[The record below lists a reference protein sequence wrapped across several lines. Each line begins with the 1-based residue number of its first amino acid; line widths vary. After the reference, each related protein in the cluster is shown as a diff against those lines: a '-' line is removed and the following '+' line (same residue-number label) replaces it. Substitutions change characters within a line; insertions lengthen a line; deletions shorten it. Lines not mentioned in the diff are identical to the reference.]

1 MSDRPVAPTVTSVDV
16 TRRFAPGT
24 LIANRYRVIGVAG
37 VGGMGVVYRARD
49 EELGVDTALKVL
61 RPDLGSDPSVVER
74 FRSELRLARE
84 VSHKNVVR
92 IHDIGE
98 HEGLRFLTMRY
109 VEGRSLR
116 EVLEREG
123 RMSLARAVSIARQ
136 VASALEE
143 AHRAGVVHRD
153 LKPGNVLLDEQDN
166 AFVTD
171 FGVARSLGGDGLT
184 RAGAVVGTPDYLSPE
199 QIAGEPVDG
208 RTDLYALGIL
218 LYEMLTGELPF
229 RAGSQSEMLAQRLA
243 GRARDLS
250 QSGVEAPGWLRA
262 VVRKLLERSPAR
274 RYPDA
279 AALVADL
286 DQARGPRPGIP
297 RRAVVVGLLLAV
309 ALGLTIWAV
318 VRGRDRLPAASAPAA
333 PAASAAVP
341 VAREAI
347 AILPLADET
356 SAPELAWTST
366 GVAEMLAANLSETGE
381 LRIIDSL
388 RVLRNLRDLR
398 MPPGRYDEA
407 ALGQLAELWNVGRI
421 VTGTVRRAGRQVR
434 VDLNVFRV
442 RASGL
447 ESRPVS
453 AEAAGTEGI
462 FRLVGDLAGRLRT
475 ELGFTGVAVAEKPAP
490 ETASVEAARAFE
502 AGRSHLL
509 AGDDVGAAPEFEKA
523 VAEDPAFA
531 AAHERL
537 AETYQA
543 LGHHEKA
550 VAAVERAVA
559 AIGSTDNRLA
569 YRVRA
574 RAQLLAGR
582 PADAEKQ
589 FQELLAR
596 YPFDAEPRLDLA
608 AAQAAQGH
616 NAEAVG
622 TLKKAAELDPG
633 DPRVWFQLG
642 KNSILAGDPAR
653 AASDYLVRALTLH
666 TRLGNEKGK
675 ADVLNAM
682 GVANQ
687 QLGEYA
693 RALESYT
700 AAAEARRKL
709 GDERGAASTMRN
721 RAMVNLALGRTRD
734 AEGDL
739 ARARQLF
746 EKIGDRAGLSDVL
759 NDFGLL
765 HEGRGAYGP
774 ALAAYQEALKIRRGL
789 GDERLLAQS
798 YDNVGYTYY
807 LQGEYDNA
815 LVYWKQAL
823 DGRRAIGE
831 KNGIVLSV
839 QNMGFLHTAQGKWD
853 EALKSFVEA
862 LEDSRKIGFK
872 NAEAISLGN
881 IATLSAYRGRYAAA
895 LESFEESLTLLRP
908 LDLKPALAEF
918 TLKEAATRLELND
931 LEGVR
936 TRIAAAEEWLKESG
950 NREQS
955 ADLETLRGEWHSA
968 RGEAEPARRAFARAI
983 SLARASGS
991 RAALL
996 QARTASAAASASPS
1010 ELARVSSEAESLGHA
1025 LLTLRAAEALARA
1038 ELARRRFDR
1047 AEAVARKAL
1056 ALAARTGWEAGTYRL
1071 HALLGRALAG
1081 KGNAAGSADAY
1092 RRAAQEIAKLRE
1104 NVPAAMRPSFES
1116 LPSIREAL
1124 ARGVMSDPVA
1134 PSADRLERIAEQV
1147 ARITS
1152 ENSRLIERVAESER
1166 RFRRI
1171 SRGVLR
1177 VQEEERS
1184 RISRDLHD
1192 GIGQLLTALKIQLEL
1207 LESEAAGLQGIA
1219 ARIAN
1224 AREIADTALDEVR
1237 QLSHVLRPQMLDE
1250 LGLEPTLR
1258 WLARTFQK
1266 RTGIEVEV
1274 TFEGEVQRIGP
1285 DRRDARLP
1293 HRPGGPDERGA
1304 ALRRRYRRGHDLAGS
1319 RAPRRPNR
1327 RSGSRVPLR
1336 GPPLRARRRAGL
1348 RDPRDERSRRVHER
1362 TVLDPLGAGD
1372 GDRRRGRDPG
1382 ARRTGRGS
1390 RLTRIRV
1397 LLADDH
1403 TIVRQGLVGILKAS
1417 EDVDVVGEA
1426 ADGAEAVEKAVK
1438 LKPDVVV
1445 LDVSMPHLNGIEAA
1459 RRIHEALPSTRVL
1472 VLTMHDDEEYVLRMV
1487 RAGASGYLLKDSAAS
1502 ELIAGIRA
1510 LKAGKVY
1517 FGPHA
1522 SRALAEAYQSD
1533 RPLPEDPFERLTDRE
1548 REVFQ
1553 LVVEGKTNVQIAELL
1568 FISPKTVDNHRTRMM
1583 EKLGI
1588 HGTAELVRFA
1598 AKHNLLR

>member
-1 MSDRPVAPTVTSVDV
+1 VTSVDV
-16 TRRFAPGT
+16 TRRFATGT
-24 LIANRYRVIGVAG
+24 LVANRYRVIGVAG

-61 RPDLGSDPSVVER
+61 RPDLGGDPSVVER

-84 VSHKNVVR
+84 VTHKNVVR

-116 EVLEREG
+116 EFLEREG
-123 RMSLARAVSIARQ
+123 RMPPERAVSIARQ

-153 LKPGNVLLDEQDN
+153 LKPGNVLLDAEDN

-250 QSGVEAPGWLRA
+250 DSGVAAPGWLRA
-262 VVRKLLERSPAR
+262 VVRRLLERSPAR

-279 AALVADL
+279 GALVADL
-286 DQARGPRPGIP
+286 DHARASRAGIS
-297 RRAVVVGLLLAV
+297 RRAVAIGLVVAAALGAGIWAAMRGRADLPAGSAPSAAAV
-309 ALGLTIWAV
+309 A
-318 VRGRDRLPAASAPAA
+318 AAA
-333 PAASAAVP
+333 P
-341 VAREAI
+341 VAREAV

-356 SAPELAWTST
+356 AEPDLAWAGT
-366 GVAEMLAANLSETGE
+366 GIAEMLAANLSETGE
-381 LRIIDSL
+381 LRIVDSL
-388 RVLRNLRDLR
+388 RVLQNLRDLKL
-398 MPPGRYDEA
+398 PPGRYDEA
-407 ALGQLAELWNVGRI
+407 ALGQLAELWNVGRL
-421 VTGTVRRAGRQVR
+421 VTGTVRRAGRELR
-434 VDLNVFRV
+434 VDLKVFR
-442 RASGL
+442 AGPSGL

-453 AEAAGTEGI
+453 AQAAGPEGI
-462 FRLVGDLAGRLRT
+462 FRLVGDLAGRVRQ
-475 ELGFTGVAVAEKPAP
+475 ELGFSASAVAEKPAP

-509 AGDDVGAAPEFEKA
+509 AGDDVEAAPEFEKA
-523 VAEDPAFA
+523 IAADPAFA

-537 AETYQA
+537 AETYQS
-543 LGHHEKA
+543 LGRHEKA
-550 VAAVERAVA
+550 VAAAERAVA
-559 AIGSTDNRLA
+559 AIGSNESRLA

-574 RAQLLAGR
+574 RAHLLGGR
-582 PADAEKQ
+582 PAEAEKQ

-616 NAEAVG
+616 NAEAVA

-675 ADVLNAM
+675 ADVLNAT

-700 AAAEARRKL
+700 AAAEARAKL

-721 RAMVNLALGRTRD
+721 RAMVNLALGRTGD
-734 AEGDL
+734 AEADL
-739 ARARQLF
+739 ARARRLF

-765 HEGRGAYGP
+765 HEGRGAYAP

-798 YDNVGYTYY
+798 YDNVGYIYY

-823 DGRRAIGE
+823 DGRREIGE
-831 KNGIVLSV
+831 KNGVVLSV
-839 QNMGFLHTAQGKWD
+839 QNMGFLQTAQGKWD

-862 LEDSRKIGFK
+862 LEDSRRIGFK

-895 LESFEESLTLLRP
+895 LESFEEALAVLRP

-918 TLKEAATRLELND
+918 TLKEAAARLELND

-936 TRIAAAEEWLKESG
+936 TRLVAAEAWLKESG

-955 ADLETLRGEWHSA
+955 ADLETLRGEWHTA
-968 RGEAEPARRAFARAI
+968 RGEADPARRAFTRAI

-996 QARTASAAASASPS
+996 QARTAGAAASGSQPD
-1010 ELARVSSEAESLGHA
+1010 LARAHSEAESLGHA
-1025 LLTLRAAEALARA
+1025 LLTLRAAEALARS
-1038 ELARRRFDR
+1038 ELVRRRFDR
-1047 AEAVARKAL
+1047 AETIARKAL
-1056 ALAARTGWEAGTYRL
+1056 ALAAATGWDAGKYRL
-1071 HALLGRALAG
+1071 HALLGRALAARG
-1081 KGNAAGSADAY
+1081 DAAGSGDAF
-1092 RRAAQEIAKLRE
+1092 RRAAQEVAKLRE

-1124 ARGVMSDPVA
+1124 A
-1134 PSADRLERIAEQV
+1134 
-1147 ARITS
+1147 
-1152 ENSRLIERVAESER
+1152 
-1166 RFRRI
+1166 
-1171 SRGVLR
+1171 
-1177 VQEEERS
+1177 
-1184 RISRDLHD
+1184 
-1192 GIGQLLTALKIQLEL
+1192 
-1207 LESEAAGLQGIA
+1207 
-1219 ARIAN
+1219 
-1224 AREIADTALDEVR
+1224 
-1237 QLSHVLRPQMLDE
+1237 
-1250 LGLEPTLR
+1250 
-1258 WLARTFQK
+1258 
-1266 RTGIEVEV
+1266 
-1274 TFEGEVQRIGP
+1274 
-1285 DRRDARLP
+1285 
-1293 HRPGGPDERGA
+1293 
-1304 ALRRRYRRGHDLAGS
+1304 
-1319 RAPRRPNR
+1319 
-1327 RSGSRVPLR
+1327 
-1336 GPPLRARRRAGL
+1336 
-1348 RDPRDERSRRVHER
+1348 
-1362 TVLDPLGAGD
+1362 
-1372 GDRRRGRDPG
+1372 
-1382 ARRTGRGS
+1382 
-1390 RLTRIRV
+1390 
-1397 LLADDH
+1397 
-1403 TIVRQGLVGILKAS
+1403 
-1417 EDVDVVGEA
+1417 
-1426 ADGAEAVEKAVK
+1426 
-1438 LKPDVVV
+1438 
-1445 LDVSMPHLNGIEAA
+1445 
-1459 RRIHEALPSTRVL
+1459 
-1472 VLTMHDDEEYVLRMV
+1472 
-1487 RAGASGYLLKDSAAS
+1487 GAS
-1502 ELIAGIRA
+1502 
-1510 LKAGKVY
+1510 
-1517 FGPHA
+1517 
-1522 SRALAEAYQSD
+1522 
-1533 RPLPEDPFERLTDRE
+1533 
-1548 REVFQ
+1548 
-1553 LVVEGKTNVQIAELL
+1553 
-1568 FISPKTVDNHRTRMM
+1568 
-1583 EKLGI
+1583 
-1588 HGTAELVRFA
+1588 
-1598 AKHNLLR
+1598 